1 MRFLRLWQVREAVKS
16 SRVERGKSAEFQLDV
31 PASVDRVQRACEV
44 DAADLAL

>member
-1 MRFLRLWQVREAVKS
+1 VRDAVRSSRGEAVKS